1 MPLPSFIHHG
11 IKKER
16 CSEMADPVASP
27 WIFRLALTKGR
38 LE

>member
-16 CSEMADPVASP
+16 YSEMADPVAKTLGSSV
-27 WIFRLALTKGR
+27 WH
-38 LE
+38 